1 MLSPSTYAL
10 SRQAPPVRPSR
21 SLEGLEKVVPPGAL
35 SASRSRL
42 HLDKPLPDLPLNDS
56 STREIP
62 FMAGT
67 TAWSDDSST
76 VNSFEDHD
84 DDDEMDRRQSSVS
97 TESYP
102 VFVRSESDDLA
113 DFVDHPSASTLDR
126 TPSVELYDK
135 PRTSSLAYTSFL
147 AEDRYSPPPHWVP
160 TSRTGP
166 NHYFREKKWDFFPE
180 LATPSAL
187 PQNSPHNLPPRPR
200 KKDSMRSRWMSTD
213 KGAALAN
220 DVRNS
225 IRSLVQRRLSRNSID
240 KEKPKRNNRPTTSP
254 EYTRQHSPPQRTTPT
269 TSDWSDYGSTAVPQS
284 PTYSFKKSTH
294 LSISPTGSSLSDESL
309 RLQQPVLSPRRKQ
322 LAVPISPYQKYG
334 AAIWDKSGKEKRIS
348 YRQSQRVRFPK
359 YRKSP
364 VKQGLVT
371 STTPPLSPAGRTPF
385 QQGTRHCVRALQ
397 DGTSHVLVAIDNTR
411 KKMAGAKIDR
421 QRSQL
426 KSKIRLVGPVNP
438 YTSYKDDPWV

>member
-1 MLSPSTYAL
+1 MLSPSAYVL

-21 SLEGLEKVVPPGAL
+21 SLEGLEKVVPPGTL

-42 HLDKPLPDLPLNDS
+42 HLDKPLPDLPTNDC
-56 STREIP
+56 STGEIP

-84 DDDEMDRRQSSVS
+84 DDDELDRRQSSVS
-97 TESYP
+97 TASYP
-102 VFVRSESDDLA
+102 VFVRSGSDDLVG
-113 DFVDHPSASTLDR
+113 FVDHPSVSPLDR
-126 TPSVELYDK
+126 TPSVDPYDK
-135 PRTSSLAYTSFL
+135 PGTSSLAYTSFL

-160 TSRTGP
+160 INRTGP

-200 KKDSMRSRWMSTD
+200 KKDSMRTRWMSTD

-225 IRSLVQRRLSRNSID
+225 LRSLVQRRLSRNSMD
-240 KEKPKRNNRPTTSP
+240 KDKPRRSNRPTTSP
-254 EYTRQHSPPQRTTPT
+254 EYIRQHTPPQRVSPT
-269 TSDWSDYGSTAVPQS
+269 NDWSDYGSTAVLENSEYTHQK
-284 PTYSFKKSTH
+284 FAH

-309 RLQQPVLSPRRKQ
+309 RLQQPTLSPRIKQ

-334 AAIWDKSGKEKRIS
+334 ASIWDKSGKEKRIS

-359 YRKSP
+359 YRKAQ
-364 VKQGLVT
+364 VKKGFVT
-371 STTPPLSPAGRTPF
+371 SPTPPLSPVSRTPF
-385 QQGTRHCVRALQ
+385 QQGTRHCVRAWQ
-397 DGTSHVLVAIDNTR
+397 DGTSHMLVAIDNTR
-411 KKMAGAKIDR
+411 KKMAGAKVDR
-421 QRSQL
+421 RRSQL

-438 YTSYKDDPWV
+438 YTSYGKDDPWM